1 MVEEGPI
8 KTIDPAKV
16 PKEPPP
22 MHEGFEWV
30 TMDLT
35 NEKEVCY
42 HDHVAQWLVID
53 ICADGGSI

>member
-8 KTIDPAKV
+8 KTIDPEKI

-22 MHEGFEWV
+22 MYEGFEWV

-35 NEKEVCY
+35 NEKQVC
-42 HDHVAQWLVID
+42 DQKLVAKGLAVD
-53 ICADGGSI
+53 MRAA